1 MPRATSGAA
10 RARRKRRLRTAT
22 KGYFLSRSKQTRT
35 MIPAV
40 MRAGQTAYRDRRR
53 KKREFRSLW
62 IIRLTAACRARGI
75 SYSRFMAGLR
85 AASIGLNRKMLSEI
99 AIADEAAFD
108 KIVAL
113 AIPEAAPAQTA

>member
-85 AASIGLNRKMLSEI
+85 AASVALNRKMLSEI

-113 AIPEAAPAQTA
+113 AVPEAAPAQTA

>member
-1 MPRATSGAA
+1 
-10 RARRKRRLRTAT
+10 
-22 KGYFLSRSKQTRT
+22 

-40 MRAGQTAYRDRRR
+40 LRAGMSAYRDRRR

-62 IIRLTAACRARGI
+62 VIRITAACRARGV

-85 AASIGLNRKMLSEI
+85 NASIALNRKMLSEL
-99 AIADEAAFD
+99 AVADEAAFD

-113 AIPEAAPAQTA
+113 ATA

>member
-10 RARRKRRLRTAT
+10 RARKKRRMRAAT

-35 MIPAV
+35 MIPAIL
-40 MRAGQTAYRDRRR
+40 RAGASAYRDRRR

-62 IIRLTAACRARGI
+62 VIRITAACRARGV
-75 SYSRFMAGLR
+75 SYSQFMGGLR
-85 AASIGLNRKMLSEI
+85 TASIALNRKMLSEI

-108 KIVAL
+108 KIVAM
-113 AIPEAAPAQTA
+113 TGVV